1 VQRALSECV
10 YCARASDAGHRATLL
25 ALTEFY
31 VCPEVLQDDAVRVT
45 RLVTPELDRIED
57 DLAPHAVHLSPS
69 VRWDQGRLETQ
80 QVCSILE
87 IQCIFNNRM
96 PCRL

>member
-10 YCARASDAGHRATLL
+10 YCARASDADHRATLL

-31 VCPEVLQDDAVRVT
+31 VCPEVLKDDAVRVA

-80 QVCSILE
+80 QVGGISLG
-87 IQCIFNNRM
+87 
-96 PCRL
+96 